1 MALVKQDVANIL
13 DRIPD
18 KAVKYLEICYDEM
31 VFARNNDDELFFQEF
46 HHKMMG
52 VLDCLTA
59 LDIITDTDSSKLY
72 RYYTDNFWEE

>member
-1 MALVKQDVANIL
+1 MTYVRADIADIIE
-13 DRIPD
+13 RIPE
-18 KAVKYLEICYDEM
+18 KVVKYLDVCYEEM

-59 LDIITDTDSSKLY
+59 QQIITDTDSSKLY